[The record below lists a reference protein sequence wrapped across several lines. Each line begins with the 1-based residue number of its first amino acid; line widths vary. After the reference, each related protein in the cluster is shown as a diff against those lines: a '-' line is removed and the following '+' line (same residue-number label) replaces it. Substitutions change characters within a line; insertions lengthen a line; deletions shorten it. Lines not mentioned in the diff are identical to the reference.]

1 MKSASPRKRRV
12 HWVDPDVPRSH
23 DAVLV
28 IDAINDLDFS
38 GGRALLRAALPAARR
53 IAALAKRARA
63 ASVPV
68 IYVNDNFGRWRSDF
82 RQQVAHCLEDDCA
95 GRPLVELLRPDEKDY
110 FVLKP
115 MHSGFYSTTLEVL
128 LDRLGVRRVVIT
140 GFAADMCVLYTA
152 NDAHMRDYQIVVPR
166 DCVASE
172 TPSRKRFALSHLAN
186 TLGVDTSPASR
197 VRFHRVDEA

>member
-1 MKSASPRKRRV
+1 MKTPPRKRRA
-12 HWVDPDVPRSH
+12 HWIDPATPRSH
-23 DAVLV
+23 DALLV

-38 GGRALLRAALPAARR
+38 GGSALLRTALPAGRR

-82 RQQVAHCLEDDCA
+82 RQQVAHCLEEDCA
-95 GRPLVELLRPDEKDY
+95 GRPLVEMLRPEEKDY

-128 LDRLGVRRVVIT
+128 LDRLGVQRLVLT
-140 GFAADMCVLYTA
+140 GFAADLCVLYTA
-152 NDAHMRDYQIVVPR
+152 NDAHMRDFQLVVPR

-172 TPSRKRFALSHLAN
+172 TAARKRFALSHLAG
-186 TLGVDTSPASR
+186 TLGVDTSPAAR
-197 VRFHRVDEA
+197 VRFRRGG